1 MLVFFYYSLSV
12 ILREIKEGG
21 EAMQKWYH
29 IFSKNTGLSIYIWV
43 VFCILPFYF
52 IFRFSSLTE
61 VFIGVALIVLFFTT
75 YRLSFIKRG
84 WTVYVSVG
92 IEIAI
97 NIGMT
102 VYFGYVYFS
111 LFLAFFI
118 GNIQNKAGFITLYVV
133 HLVTTISAST
143 IGFFIQSQLFF
154 SQLPFIII
162 SIIGVILLPFTMYN
176 RLKREKLEHQLEDAN
191 NRIAELLVME
201 ERQRIARD
209 LHDTL
214 GQKLSLIG
222 LKSDL
227 AGKLLHKYP
236 EKVQKEIQDIHQTA
250 RTALKEVR
258 EMVTNMRSVR
268 LEDEILH
275 IKQILEAAE
284 ITIRVDGNPVLD
296 RTPLLVENVLSMCL
310 KEAVTNIVKHSQ
322 AKNSTIVIQ
331 QSDSEVRIRIQDDGV
346 GIKDNDMKK
355 GNGLRGMKE
364 RLDFVNGSL
373 AINNTNG
380 TVLSIRIPNVV
391 QQLSEE
397 RLS

>member
-1 MLVFFYYSLSV
+1 
-12 ILREIKEGG
+12 
-21 EAMQKWYH
+21 MQKWYH
-29 IFSKNTGLSIYIWV
+29 IFSRNTGLSIYIWI

-52 IFRFSSLTE
+52 IIRYSSLAE

-84 WTVYVSVG
+84 WTLYVSVS

-97 NIGMT
+97 NIGMIL
-102 VYFGYVYFS
+102 YFGYVYFS

-133 HLVTTISAST
+133 HLVTTITSTT
-143 IGFFIQSQLFF
+143 IGFFIQSQIFF

-227 AGKLLHKYP
+227 AGKLLHKHP
-236 EKVQKEIQDIHQTA
+236 EKVHKEIRDIHQTA

-258 EMVTNMRSVR
+258 EMVTDMRSVR
-268 LEDEILH
+268 FEDEIIH
-275 IKQILEAAE
+275 IQQMLEAAE
-284 ITIRVDGNPVLD
+284 ISLHLEGSTALK

-322 AKNSTIVIQ
+322 ASVSRIAIH
-331 QSDSEVRIRIQDDGV
+331 QSESEVRIEIQDNGV
-346 GIKDNDMKK
+346 GINESDKK
-355 GNGLRGMKE
+355 KE
-364 RLDFVNGSL
+364 MDYVAWKS
-373 AINNTNG
+373 
-380 TVLSIRIPNVV
+380 V
-391 QQLSEE
+391 
-397 RLS
+397 

>member
-1 MLVFFYYSLSV
+1 
-12 ILREIKEGG
+12 
-21 EAMQKWYH
+21 MQKWYH
-29 IFSKNTGLSIYIWV
+29 IFSKNTGLSIYIWI

-52 IFRFSSLTE
+52 IIKYSSLTE
-61 VFIGVALIVLFFTT
+61 VIFGVALIVVFFTT
-75 YRLSFIKRG
+75 YRLSFIKKG
-84 WTVYVSVG
+84 WTVYVSVS
-92 IEIAI
+92 IEMAI
-97 NIGMT
+97 NIGMIL
-102 VYFGYVYFS
+102 YFGYVYFS

-133 HLVTTISAST
+133 HLVTTISAT
-143 IGFFIQSQLFF
+143 TVGFFIQSQLFF

-162 SIIGVILLPFTMYN
+162 SIIGVILLPFNMYN
-176 RLKREKLEHQLEDAN
+176 RIKREKLEHQLEDAN
-191 NRIAELLVME
+191 NRIAELIVME

-227 AGKLLHKYP
+227 AGRLLHKYP

-258 EMVTNMRSVR
+258 EMVTDMRSIR
-268 LEDEILH
+268 LEDELLH
-275 IKQILEAAE
+275 IQQVLEAAE
-284 ITIRVDGNPVLD
+284 ITLRLEGSPVLNS
-296 RTPLLVENVLSMCL
+296 TPLLVENVLSMCL
-310 KEAVTNIVKHSQ
+310 KEAVTNIVKHSK
-322 AKNSTIVIQ
+322 ANVSTIVIQ
-331 QSDSEVRIRIQDDGV
+331 QSPSEVWINIQDDGV
-346 GIKDNDMKK
+346 GIKESDMKK

-373 AINNTNG
+373 EIRNTNG
-380 TVLSIRIPNVV
+380 TELSIRIPNVV